1 MVNKAIIMAGG
12 NGTRLRPSTFV
23 VNKHLIPIYDKP
35 LIYYSISIIM
45 LLGIRNI
52 LIIVNKNEKKAFYKL
67 LGNGSNFGIKIEY
80 KEQNKPSGIPDG
92 LILGEKFINNQEVAL
107 ILGDNIF
114 YGQGLVDIIKS
125 SMKIKK
131 GAKIFAYPVKNPK
144 DFGIVELKNNKI
156 SKLIEKPK
164 KTNSNLA
171 ITGLY
176 FFDKNVTKI
185 AKKLKPSKRNETEII
200 EVLKHYQK
208 KNNLHLRQ
216 LGRGSAWLD
225 TGTFSGN
232 LACSN
237 FVQVIE
243 ERQNNKIAC
252 LEEIAFKKRWI
263 SKKKILEI
271 IKKFGK
277 CDYADYLKKV
287 ANKIV
292 I

>member
-1 MVNKAIIMAGG
+1 MINKAIIMAGG

-35 LIYYSISIIM
+35 LIYYPISIMM

-52 LIIVNKNEKKAFYKL
+52 LIIVNRNEKNSFYKL
-67 LGNGSNFGIKIEY
+67 LGDGSNFGIKIEY
-80 KEQNKPSGIPDG
+80 KEQNKPSGIPEG
-92 LILGEKFINNQEVAL
+92 LILGEKFINNQKVAL

-114 YGQGLVDIIKS
+114 HGQGLVDIIKS
-125 SMKIKK
+125 SMKIKS

-176 FFDKNVTKI
+176 FFDKNVAKI

-200 EVLKHYQK
+200 EVLKHYHK

-252 LEEIAFKKRWI
+252 LEEIAFNKKWI
-263 SKKKILEI
+263 SKNQILAI
-271 IKKFGK
+271 IKKFGI

-287 ANKIV
+287 VNKTLI
-292 I
+292 